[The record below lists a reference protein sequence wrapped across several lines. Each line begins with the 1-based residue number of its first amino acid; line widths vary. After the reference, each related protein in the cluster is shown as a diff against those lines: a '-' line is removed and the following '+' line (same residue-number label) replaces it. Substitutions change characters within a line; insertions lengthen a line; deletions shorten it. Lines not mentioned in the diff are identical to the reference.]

1 MRKLATIAAIS
12 AVAVGGGLA
21 VASTVSAGSTNETFG
36 TITKMTTSFS
46 SPDEPVD
53 PRPRGARAEPERARA
68 LLGRRPDH
76 RRRQRLD
83 PDRSRRQARLRA
95 RQHDPGQRSHPELL
109 TSRAG
114 VLVTPAL
121 VVVDPSGCQPCRIE
135 SSDVDCFVG

>member
-12 AVAVGGGLA
+12 AAVVGGGLA
-21 VASTVSAGSTNETFG
+21 VASTVSADSTTETFG

-46 SPDEPVD
+46 SPTNQSIPVHEVLVPNQNVLVRCSVD
-53 PRPRGARAEPERARA
+53 GQ
-68 LLGRRPDH
+68 DH
-76 RRRQRLD
+76 RRRHRLD